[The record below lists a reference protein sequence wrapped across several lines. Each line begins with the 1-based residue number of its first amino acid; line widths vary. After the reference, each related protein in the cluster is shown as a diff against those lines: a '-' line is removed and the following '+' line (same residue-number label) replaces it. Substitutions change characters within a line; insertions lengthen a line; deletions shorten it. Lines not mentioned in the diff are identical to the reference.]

1 MVEQTPTDDPDS
13 NNHWTRRTFISA
25 LGAAGIAGGAANVN
39 AQTEPTDPVTQ
50 LEDASDGN
58 VDLRAFDEV
67 LGRLE
72 RAADALEFPARR
84 IGSAPRGEQHAASRW
99 GIHFETDHPIHL
111 GTATVDA
118 DQSGTFTAVVANYD
132 GNSQFNPVHQRDIT
146 VDAGL
151 NEIDLDMALDPGEYL
166 LTRDGGFPLRRG
178 AWSGWESQSRD
189 GLELYGGSKPG
200 YENNRYWYYYF
211 DLHVAAHE
219 DAHL

>member
-1 MVEQTPTDDPDS
+1 MVDQSHTDDPDS

-25 LGAAGIAGGAANVN
+25 LGAAGIAGTGATVN
-39 AQTEPTDPVTQ
+39 AQTQPTDPVVE
-50 LEDASDGN
+50 LENATDGN
-58 VDLRAFDEV
+58 IDLRAFDEV

-84 IGSAPRGEQHAASRW
+84 IGSAPRGQQHGASRW
-99 GIHFETDHPIHL
+99 GIHFDTDQPIHL

-118 DQSGTFTAVVANYD
+118 GRAGTFTAVVADYN
-132 GNSQFNPVHQRDIT
+132 GNNQFTPVHQRDIT
-146 VDAGL
+146 VDAGI
-151 NEIDLDMALDPGEYL
+151 NEITLDMALEPGEYL
-166 LTRDGGFPLRRG
+166 LTREGGFPLRRS

-200 YENNRYWYYYF
+200 YESNRYWYYYF